1 MKVEHFSTLAD
12 NAMKDACG
20 LTNPHQP
27 TKDEVIALFQA
38 AYDQEDDEV
47 DEVEMLQKQLSAA
60 AARCKDPAALKKAMC
75 ELYSK

>member
-1 MKVEHFSTLAD
+1 
-12 NAMKDACG
+12 MKDACG